1 MDLIREHL
9 IYKDVPI
16 VICMAKLKPQ
26 EQYEIIRLLLAT
38 RKTNVK
44 VCLHGI
50 LKSYLM
56 KLIDDVGVEIIQT
69 CSESQGLSVSD
80 LLKK

>member
-38 RKTNVK
+38 RKTNVR
-44 VCLHGI
+44 VCVHELS
-50 LKSYLM
+50 KPYLM
-56 KLIDDVGVEIIQT
+56 SLIDDVGVEVMQI

-80 LLKK
+80 LLKA

>member
-9 IYKDVPI
+9 IYKDVST

-50 LKSYLM
+50 SKTYLTI
-56 KLIDDVGVEIIQT
+56 LIDDIGVEVMQA